1 MANEALLAL
10 PELSYMVINIYGT
23 RAEVTVREA
32 VKAPELLEEDVPADV
47 VAAADG
53 IILDIRTDSGRAMF
67 RDGDIV
73 AAGEVLISGTM
84 DLIGPEYGTTDLG
97 YMVVHAAGSVRART
111 WRTLEESVP
120 LTAGVKKYT
129 GQERTLRSL
138 KILWGQVDFFQ
149 NSSISWERY
158 DKITSVKMLTVAG
171 RQLPLGLVTTE
182 IWEYTVEEGRADTD
196 AAARRLEQVLTA
208 RLAALMDANEG
219 TVLRT
224 DVVERVTD
232 GVLTVTLLAE
242 CEEEIG
248 RTVKR
253 PGETGRFFKE

>member
-1 MANEALLAL
+1 
-10 PELSYMVINIYGT
+10 
-23 RAEVTVREA
+23 
-32 VKAPELLEEDVPADV
+32 
-47 VAAADG
+47 
-53 IILDIRTDSGRAMF
+53 
-67 RDGDIV
+67 
-73 AAGEVLISGTM
+73 
-84 DLIGPEYGTTDLG
+84 
-97 YMVVHAAGSVRART
+97 
-111 WRTLEESVP
+111 
-120 LTAGVKKYT
+120 
-129 GQERTLRSL
+129 
-138 KILWGQVDFFQ
+138 
-149 NSSISWERY
+149 
-158 DKITSVKMLTVAG
+158 MLTVAG